1 MSKVCNENNSKAKD
15 SKYIC
20 NPATGNWVLKSG
32 TIGKKLSSEKKS
44 IGNMSTKKVCNNNLA
59 KAKNPKYIC
68 NPATGVWVLKSGKI
82 GQTLVQ
88 KPKSPLKQNKPKS
101 PSKVIQKS
109 QPKTIQP
116 KLKSPLKQ
124 NKSKSPSITQHKPP
138 VSLYKN
144 QLYKSKNK
152 YGLKIPILDKLGITY
167 ETWNNKDNTAGTCFW
182 HAVSKGLGLTFP
194 EMANKIQN
202 MAESLPGNLKYKY
215 KTKEY
220 VANKLINY
228 KKSGFGMGPKGYC
241 IVPKISPGT
250 ALIVFAVKEVKP
262 KQFDTIGVFCVVPE
276 NVVPTK
282 VIFLVD
288 YIFIKGA
295 HIEIMTLKGKKIN
308 TSWSQNIKDVAEE
321 LKNILK
327 VRPTCKNLLKKLQI
341 E

>member
-1 MSKVCNENNSKAKD
+1 MSKVCNENNPKAKD
-15 SKYIC
+15 LKYIC
-20 NPATGNWVLKSG
+20 NPITGNWVLKSG
-32 TIGKKLSSEKKS
+32 AIGKKLSSEKKS
-44 IGNMSTKKVCNNNLA
+44 TSSMSTKKVCNNNLT
-59 KAKNPKYIC
+59 KAKDPKYIC
-68 NPATGVWVLKSGKI
+68 NPATGMWVLKSGKI

-88 KPKSPLKQNKPKS
+88 KPKSPSKLTQNKPKS
-101 PSKVIQKS
+101 PIK
-109 QPKTIQP
+109 
-116 KLKSPLKQ
+116 
-124 NKSKSPSITQHKPP
+124 TQHKQP

-194 EMANKIQN
+194 EMANKIKN

-241 IVPKISPGT
+241 IVPKIAQDT
-250 ALIVFAVKEVKP
+250 ALIIFAVKEIKP

-288 YIFIKGA
+288 YVFIKGA

-321 LKNILK
+321 LKSVLK
-327 VRPTCKNLLKKLQI
+327 VRPTCKNLLKKLQL